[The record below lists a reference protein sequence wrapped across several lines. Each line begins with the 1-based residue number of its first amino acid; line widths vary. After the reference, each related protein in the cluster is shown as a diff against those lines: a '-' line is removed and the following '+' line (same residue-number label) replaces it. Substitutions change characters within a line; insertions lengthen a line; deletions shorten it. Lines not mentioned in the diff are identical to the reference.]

1 MIKISKGG
9 MYVKYMTFNRS
20 CSYAGIANL
29 LEEHNIHYEDY
40 EIVQA
45 LSIPYLFQYL
55 PKEDRYVAGP
65 MIQSYP
71 WFNYFLNSLGF
82 DLVEEWFNPEGVI
95 TNLNEG
101 NKRYMF
107 SLKINPDSNLGHAVL
122 FEGKENESY
131 RFLNLKRKN
140 SIEPDYYVFSEQEVI
155 NRLAPNV
162 LMGYLVKIEKP
173 IPFDLA
179 DDLKIS
185 LKNLDNYQKALNKF
199 CSKQQ
204 DVPTL
209 IETRDTLFAPLMLDF
224 FSMMEIIGEIEL
236 VNDIELLRTNYMNLM
251 KENRPLLLAN
261 ELPWEDLNNII
272 SRYRKVI
279 QNYYYNYIS

>member
-1 MIKISKGG
+1 

-29 LEEHNIHYEDY
+29 LEEYNIHYEDY
-40 EIVQA
+40 EIAKA
-45 LSIPYLFQYL
+45 LSLPYLFQYRAN
-55 PKEDRYVAGP
+55 ENRYVAGP

-82 DLVEEWFNPEGVI
+82 DLVEERFNPEEVMS
-95 TNLNEG
+95 NLNEG
-101 NKRYMF
+101 NKRYMLA
-107 SLKINPDSNLGHAVL
+107 LKINPNNNLRHAVL
-122 FEGKENESY
+122 FEEKENESY
-131 RFLNLKRKN
+131 RFLNPKRRN
-140 SIEPDYYVFSEQEVI
+140 SIEPDYYVFTEQEVI

-185 LKNLDNYQKALNKF
+185 LQNLDNYQKVLNKF
-199 CSKQQ
+199 CSEEQ

-209 IETRDTLFAPLMLDF
+209 VETRDTLFAPLMLDV

-251 KENRPLLLAN
+251 KENRPLLLTD